1 MDAGSEMMSR
11 AGGSSMVG
19 TVQGHHSRDSQAP
32 SAKQGPDRGAPA
44 HEVFVSYSH
53 RDKPVAD
60 AVVSRLEQA
69 GIRCWIAPRDVL
81 PGRVWGKAIVD
92 AIETTRLMVVVLS
105 SESNES
111 RQVIREVERAIAND
125 VVVIPFRI
133 EACEPTGAMSYYLSS
148 EHWLDAITAPLDAH
162 IARLVEVAGTLL
174 GAPRITVPPPPP
186 PAPGAASVPG
196 TGAETSR
203 RTWWVAGLAAVGL
216 LAAAVTGILLLGGSD
231 PPEVESVALSAVTTG
246 DCLLT
251 PEAHLSNPVAFWRDV
266 WFATLEVVDCE
277 HPHSAEAYYVGDGWP
292 ADDPYPG
299 DDAIVDHWLGV
310 CEQEFLVYTGT
321 PLYPSEFDVT
331 GWFPFDVGTWNAG
344 DRQLSCIAYRLDG
357 GDLEGSLRDRRD

>member
-1 MDAGSEMMSR
+1 
-11 AGGSSMVG
+11 MVG
-19 TVQGHHSRDSQAP
+19 TVQGPPARDARAP
-32 SAKQGPDRGAPA
+32 SEERGPARGAPD

-105 SESNES
+105 SEANES
-111 RQVIREVERAIAND
+111 RQVIREVERAVAHD

-133 EACEPTGAMSYYLSS
+133 ELFQPTGAMSYYLSS
-148 EHWLDAITAPLDAH
+148 EHWLDAMTAPLDAH
-162 IARLVEVAGTLL
+162 IARLVDVAGTLL
-174 GAPRITVPPPPP
+174 GIPRSAAPPPPP
-186 PAPGAASVPG
+186 PAPGGAAVPAV
-196 TGAETSR
+196 GARSP
-203 RTWWVAGLAAVGL
+203 RTWWVAGAAAVGL
-216 LAAAVTGILLLGGSD
+216 LIAAVAGMLLLGGSD

-246 DCLLT
+246 DCLVT
-251 PEAHLSNPVAFWRDV
+251 PESHRANPVAFWRDL
-266 WFATLEVVDCE
+266 WTATIEVVSCE
-277 HPHSAEAYYVGDGWP
+277 YPHAAEAYYVGDGWP
-292 ADDPYPG
+292 VDGPYPG
-299 DDAIVDHWLGV
+299 DDAIVDHWIDH
-310 CEQEFLVYTGT
+310 CMEEFLVYTGA

-331 GWFPFDVGTWNAG
+331 GWFPFDAGTWNAG

-357 GDLEGSLRDRRD
+357 GDLEGSLRGRQD

>member
-1 MDAGSEMMSR
+1 
-11 AGGSSMVG
+11 MVG
-19 TVQGHHSRDSQAP
+19 TVQGPPADARAP
-32 SAKQGPDRGAPA
+32 SEERGPARGAPA

-105 SESNES
+105 SQANES
-111 RQVIREVERAIAND
+111 RQVIREVERAVAHD

-133 EACEPTGAMSYYLSS
+133 ELFEPTGAMSYYLSS
-148 EHWLDAITAPLDAH
+148 EHWLDAMTAPLDGH
-162 IARLVEVAGTLL
+162 IARLVHVVGTLL
-174 GAPRITVPPPPP
+174 GDPGSVALPPPP
-186 PAPGAASVPG
+186 PAPGAAGVPAV
-196 TGAETSR
+196 GARSQR
-203 RTWWVAGLAAVGL
+203 IRWVRGAVAVGL
-216 LAAAVTGILLLGGSD
+216 LAAAVVGMLLLGDSD
-231 PPEVESVALSAVTTG
+231 RPEVESVAVSALTTG
-246 DCLLT
+246 DCLVT
-251 PEAHLSNPVAFWRDV
+251 PESHLANAATFWRDSP
-266 WFATLEVVDCE
+266 WPATIEAIGCE
-277 HPHSAEAYYVGDGWP
+277 HPHAAEVYYVGDGWP

-299 DDAIVDHWLGV
+299 DEAIVDYWIDV
-310 CEQEFLVYTGT
+310 CVQEFLVYTGA

-344 DRQLSCIAYRLDG
+344 DRQLSCIVYRVDG
-357 GDLEGSLRDRRD
+357 GHLEGSLRGR